1 MRLIHDSSM
10 LPSSDGALNLS
21 CAVRQRSYSEFM
33 LLQKQPYVGSA
44 VNQTLISQIVLK

>member
-1 MRLIHDSSM
+1 MCLIHDSSM
-10 LPSSDGALNLS
+10 LPSSDGPLNLS